1 MRTVLKLNKLEKKIE
16 VLFSKKNNSI
26 GFGKSLAT
34 EKKRKLLL
42 FVESNNISKNY
53 NDLIDGFLIIDLE
66 FDNLTKIEDE
76 RVIGLKY
83 PDKILDLEKINKC
96 NYDFVI
102 VEDLKLSYKYLNN
115 DTKTIFKVDENI
127 SDETADIISSFDF
140 PILFIELSENLNFK
154 DLQSFFNLSKIVS
167 KFNNNFILKVNSI
180 LNTDQIQILYNL
192 GIIGLVL
199 DSKYADIKT
208 INKFNDNLI
217 NLNTEKKKQD
227 SIPDLSSNYSS
238 SSHEDDFDD

>member
-42 FVESNNISKNY
+42 FVESNNISKSY

-127 SDETADIISSFDF
+127 SDENADIISSFDF
-140 PILFIELSENLNFK
+140 PILFIELSENLNFN
-154 DLQSFFNLSKIVS
+154 DLQSFFKLSKIVS

>member
-1 MRTVLKLNKLEKKIE
+1 LNKLEKKIE

>member
-1 MRTVLKLNKLEKKIE
+1 M
-16 VLFSKKNNSI
+16 
-26 GFGKSLAT
+26 
-34 EKKRKLLL
+34 
-42 FVESNNISKNY
+42 
-53 NDLIDGFLIIDLE
+53 
-66 FDNLTKIEDE
+66 
-76 RVIGLKY
+76 
-83 PDKILDLEKINKC
+83 
-96 NYDFVI
+96 
-102 VEDLKLSYKYLNN
+102 
-115 DTKTIFKVDENI
+115 
-127 SDETADIISSFDF
+127 
-140 PILFIELSENLNFK
+140 FIELSENLNFK
-154 DLQSFFNLSKIVS
+154 DLQSFFKLSKIVS

>member
-1 MRTVLKLNKLEKKIE
+1 MKTVLKLNKLEKKIE

-26 GFGKSLAT
+26 GFGKSLAI
-34 EKKRKLLL
+34 EKRRKLLL

-53 NDLIDGFLIIDLE
+53 NDLIDGFLITDLE
-66 FDNLTKIEDE
+66 FDNLTKIKDE
-76 RVIGLKY
+76 RVTGLKY

-102 VEDLKLSYKYLNN
+102 IEDLKLSYKYLNN

-127 SDETADIISSFDF
+127 SDDAADIISSFDF
-140 PILFIELSENLNFK
+140 PILFIELNENLNFK
-154 DLQSFFNLSKIVS
+154 DLESFFKLSKIVS
-167 KFNNNFILKVNSI
+167 KFNNNFILKVNNI

-199 DSKYADIKT
+199 DSKFADIKT
-208 INKFNDNLI
+208 VNKFNDNLI

-227 SIPDLSSNYSS
+227 SIPDLGSNYSS
-238 SSHEDDFDD
+238 SSLEDDFDE